1 MQNLTI
7 ENFKALTI
15 TEKLALVGGSILT
28 KNQIILLDELCYC
41 DEVSTAV
48 LSDDL
53 QKSKGSIAR
62 TASSLNK
69 KYEDVNNSCE
79 LIFVESWNG
88 ETTLLLD
95 QDELNSWLDGAFTN
109 VEVTTE
115 ALAKLQAKAEDTPAE
130 ETTQAQVNTVFCQMQ
145 MALINHDDWKTNYV
159 AILDTLNTFTNDSG
173 VYIDAR
179 KMIIDQIEGTL

>member
-115 ALAKLQAKAEDTPAE
+115 ALAKVQAKAEDTPAE
-130 ETTQAQVNTVFCQMQ
+130 ETTQAQVNTVVCQMQ

-173 VYIDAR
+173 VYTTAR
-179 KMIIDQIEGTL
+179 KIIIDQIESTL